1 MAVAT
6 LRHPVNPQCKSI
18 KTLASTKVHF
28 VAFMLFHSCAISSEL
43 DLYYSTKVHFVA
55 FMLFHSCAISS
66 ELNLYYSTKVHFVA
80 FMLFHSCAISSE
92 LESLILE
99 ITKPQLSLRLMF
111 SFLVGKTG
119 FEPATTWSQTRYAT
133 GLRYFPF
140 LLLVA

>member
-18 KTLASTKVHF
+18 KTLA
-28 VAFMLFHSCAISSEL
+28 
-43 DLYYSTKVHFVA
+43 
-55 FMLFHSCAISS
+55 
-66 ELNLYYSTKVHFVA
+66 STKVHFVA

-133 GLRYFPF
+133 GLRYFPSF
-140 LLLVA
+140 YNFRYNIFTGKKLKCKNLKERRGRDSNPWYSLTRTAV